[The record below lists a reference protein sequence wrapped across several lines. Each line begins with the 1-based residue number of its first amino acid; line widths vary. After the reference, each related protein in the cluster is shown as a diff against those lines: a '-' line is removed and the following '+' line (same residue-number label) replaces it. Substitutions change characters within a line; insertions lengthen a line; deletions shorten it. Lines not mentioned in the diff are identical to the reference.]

1 MQSTKGSAM
10 KASRSLALTAVVLF
24 AASASA
30 AVSVGDKPQLDF
42 KTTDGTHVTSQKL
55 KGKLVLLDFW
65 ATWCGPC
72 VREAPHMIQ
81 VNNKYG
87 PKGLQIIGVSL
98 DRSAADLEKGVK
110 QLNLTW
116 PQYLDQGNKLSGQF
130 GVNGIPS
137 VFLISPQGEVLWNG
151 HPAQMDAPIEKA
163 FKTNPPQLVDE
174 KALAQARELLSEIE
188 AKAKGGET
196 AAAMKLLARV
206 PEEQVKADSETA
218 SRISE
223 VRKSLEADAEK
234 LLGEVDPLIAK
245 GDYVKAINRL
255 KDLSKALAGT
265 PAGATAR
272 KKLNEL
278 LARPE
283 AREQAEAADKAS
295 RSEEALA
302 AAQALQKDRKDDQA
316 YFRFKAVTREFAGT
330 EAAATAAAQ
339 VKRYE
344 SDKAF
349 VKRVIEKESATRA
362 KAALSMARSYKGA
375 RKLDQAKAKY
385 QSIIQD
391 FPGTTYA
398 ETARQEMASLGK

>member
-1 MQSTKGSAM
+1 M
-10 KASRSLALTAVVLF
+10 KASRFLSFATVMVF

-42 KTTDGTHVTSQKL
+42 KTTDGTQVTSQKL

-81 VNNKYG
+81 VNTKYG

-98 DRSAADLEKGVK
+98 DRSAADLDRGVK

-116 PQYLDQGNKLSGQF
+116 PQHLDQGGKLSGQF
-130 GVNGIPS
+130 GVNGIPA

-151 HPAQMDAPIEKA
+151 HPAQMDGPIEKA
-163 FKTNPPQLVDE
+163 FKSDPPQLVDE
-174 KALAQARELLSEIE
+174 KALAQAKELLKEIE

-196 AAAMKLLARV
+196 AGAMKLLARV
-206 PEEQVKADSETA
+206 QEDQVKADADTA
-218 SRISE
+218 SRIAE

-234 LLGEVDPLIAK
+234 MLGEVDPLIAK

-278 LARPE
+278 LAKPE
-283 AREQAEAADKAS
+283 VRDQAEAADKAS
-295 RSEEALA
+295 RSEEALEL
-302 AAQALQKDRKDDQA
+302 AQGLAKQKKDDQA
-316 YFRFKAVTREFAGT
+316 YFKFKAITRDFPNT

-344 SDKAF
+344 SDKEF

-398 ETARQEMASLGK
+398 ETAKQELASLGK